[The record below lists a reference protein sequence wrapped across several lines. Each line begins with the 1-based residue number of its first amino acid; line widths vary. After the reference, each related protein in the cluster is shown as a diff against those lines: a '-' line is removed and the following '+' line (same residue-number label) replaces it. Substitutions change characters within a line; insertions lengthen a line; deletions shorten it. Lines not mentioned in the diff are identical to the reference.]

1 MKKRSSFARAQM
13 AVILLFALPALLA
26 VMGLTTDVSL
36 LYLNWLNLRKA
47 ADSAALAAAS
57 QLTGND
63 VTTDDQ
69 NVVACGEQYACANG
83 VNYQPAGTCYGIPS
97 CTTAASSDT
106 MTVTPADDDRSVTV
120 HIQRSVP
127 YFFFRLI
134 GLKKGTVVVQATAG
148 IYPTSGAC
156 NVVPLSLPCTAAVS
170 GGSGYGGDGSMGTG
184 DRSCGG
190 GSGNGPYAS
199 GKSVT
204 LVSDW
209 QHTTAVPG
217 NFEALALGSS
227 GGARLRQNI
236 ASGFSQIIPVGG
248 TADPYVSTEPG
259 RDVGN
264 VLGGF
269 SDRMN
274 GAAYAPLPTQIPTTS
289 PQIVV
294 VALADFS
301 QAGKAG
307 KTQVPLL
314 DFVELWVT
322 GVNSP
327 DGQNALINAKV
338 IGGTPQCGTP
348 TTSGPGTTP
357 YQTLLCPE
365 AGCATI
371 PAAWWPKTT

>member
-1 MKKRSSFARAQM
+1 MTFIHATMALRYVALARDTAPGSTRPGF
-13 AVILLFALPALLA
+13 VEIPERILRIA
-26 VMGLTTDVSL
+26 
-36 LYLNWLNLRKA
+36 R
-47 ADSAALAAAS
+47 ALAAAS

-83 VNYQPAGTCYGIPS
+83 VSYQPAGTCYGIPS

-127 YFFFRLI
+127 YFFFRIL

-209 QHTTAVPG
+209 QH
-217 NFEALALGSS
+217 
-227 GGARLRQNI
+227 
-236 ASGFSQIIPVGG
+236 IPPCRG
-248 TADPYVSTEPG
+248 TS
-259 RDVGN
+259 RRS
-264 VLGGF
+264 LW
-269 SDRMN
+269 
-274 GAAYAPLPTQIPTTS
+274 
-289 PQIVV
+289 
-294 VALADFS
+294 VALA
-301 QAGKAG
+301 
-307 KTQVPLL
+307 
-314 DFVELWVT
+314 E
-322 GVNSP
+322 
-327 DGQNALINAKV
+327 
-338 IGGTPQCGTP
+338 
-348 TTSGPGTTP
+348 PG
-357 YQTLLCPE
+357 
-365 AGCATI
+365 
-371 PAAWWPKTT
+371 